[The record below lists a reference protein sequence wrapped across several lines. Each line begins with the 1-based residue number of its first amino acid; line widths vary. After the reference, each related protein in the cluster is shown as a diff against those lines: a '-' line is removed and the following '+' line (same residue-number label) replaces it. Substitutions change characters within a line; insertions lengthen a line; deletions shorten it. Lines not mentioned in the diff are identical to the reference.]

1 MISVEFVYFLMF
13 YPLILSLELFLVEVV
28 EVKVALML
36 LGVSVL
42 RAKHIIAAALHPRQT
57 DLLLATETSRL
68 VLLRKRLD
76 DFRLPVSV
84 FVASEQQQ

>member
-13 YPLILSLELFLVEVV
+13 YPLILSLELFLVVVV

-36 LGVSVL
+36 LRVSVL
-42 RAKHIIAAALHPRQT
+42 RAEHIVAAALHTRQT
-57 DLLLATETSRL
+57 HLLLATEASRL

-76 DFRLPVSV
+76 DYSLPGSV
-84 FVASEQQQ
+84 FVVQEQQ